1 MKWWK
6 VLGLVVLALV
16 LVGLTT
22 QVARFLGSRT
32 QADQRQEALDPF
44 YTPPDPLPST
54 KPGTLLRSEPL
65 GATLTGASTFRILY
79 VSQKADGSPTVSSGM
94 LLIPD
99 SPAPAGGRPVVAW
112 AHPTVGLGDACA
124 PSRRDEPISSQLTEP
139 WMLQMISF
147 GYVIVA
153 TDYAGLGT
161 PGISQYLVGQAEA
174 NDVVNSVRAARE
186 FKDSGASTTWMVY
199 GHSQGGQ
206 SALWTGDL
214 ANKLAPELNL
224 VAVAAAAPA
233 AELVPLVD
241 EQWDETVSW
250 VIGPEVAY
258 GWPTQYPNLPLS
270 AVIAQEQINSTESLA
285 TDCLKAAALGGLVR
299 QNIGRTYFS
308 SNPIDNPQWKAAL
321 TAQTPA
327 PITDLPVLIIQ
338 GTADQVVIPNT
349 TSLLEQKWC
358 AAGSNLT
365 SVWLGGQ
372 GHNHMG
378 EMGGTV
384 AGSWFQRILAGEK
397 ISNTCSQP
405 PTVLPYP
412 TPVNPGFGSAL

>member
-214 ANKLAPELNL
+214 AKNLAPELNL

-270 AVIAQEQINSTESLA
+270 AVIAADQVNSTENLA
-285 TDCLKAAALGGLVR
+285 TDCLKTAALGGLVR
-299 QNIGRTYFS
+299 QNIGITYFS
-308 SNPIDNPQWKAAL
+308 TNPIDNPQWKAAL

-405 PTVLPYP
+405 PTVPPYP

>member
-16 LVGLTT
+16 LVAVTS

-79 VSQKADGSPTVSSGM
+79 VSQKGDGSPTVSSGM

-186 FKDSGASTTWMVY
+186 FKDSGASSTWMVY

-214 ANKLAPELNL
+214 AKNLAPELNL

-241 EQWDETVSW
+241 EQWDETVAW

-258 GWPTQYPNLPLS
+258 GWPSQYPNLPLS
-270 AVIAQEQINSTESLA
+270 AVIAPDQINSTEGLA
-285 TDCLKAAALGGLVR
+285 TDCLMTAALGGLVR

-308 SNPIDNPQWKAAL
+308 INPIDNPEWKAAL
-321 TAQTPA
+321 AAQTPA

-349 TSLLEQKWC
+349 TALLEQKWC

-384 AGSWFQRILAGEK
+384 AGSWFQRLLAGEK
-397 ISNTCSQP
+397 LTNTCSQP
-405 PTVLPYP
+405 PTVPPYP